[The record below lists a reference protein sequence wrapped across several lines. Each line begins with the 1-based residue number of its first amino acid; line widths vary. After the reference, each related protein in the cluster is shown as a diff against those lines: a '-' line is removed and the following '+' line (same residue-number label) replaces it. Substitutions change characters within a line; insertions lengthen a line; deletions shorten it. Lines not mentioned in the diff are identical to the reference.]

1 MEKKNNFLNELNI
14 RTEPIKD
21 GSILGPEE
29 IAQRAAG
36 ILIEQF
42 KNASFDDI
50 KTIFMSENKEED
62 IPTKEATVAKGETIT
77 AESEEPKKEEIISQ
91 PSVILGSK
99 EYMDRQDNN
108 TFKMAYTTDLKSEYV
123 DGSKYD
129 SRLWDEYASSDKS
142 YNLLQIVNNNIQA
155 FETLYASGTHP
166 NIMGFLAEQICESSL
181 KFLCTYRKGNEL
193 KDYSD
198 ESINVD
204 TQATHD
210 LGVLCDYF
218 EKTTN
223 LPIKA
228 DVKISDATE
237 PGSTFNNI
245 TGWDKQGLRAR
256 IKKVGFYES
265 CGRYTDVGL
274 SHMYTQE
281 EADTHHML
289 ISEVKAFVCNAMI
302 AIEKIKEKEDIG
314 EEIKLNSYFSTR
326 KALESAQKEEILLQ
340 KYNNMINS
348 DSIPSNPKEYA
359 VDGGKNYEGKPFIMT
374 KDNMYDTRAIKN
386 HFGDVTAL
394 DNDAM
399 IIKAITS
406 GIYARVGK
414 MQIMDCQ
421 EMIRREYYIPYI
433 KQVANYLYR
442 PISQSV
448 EDYAFECVISDA
460 CPWKMSRQDKDD
472 TLIFLNRPDKA
483 SQKKFSAMFNP
494 ESYYEKQVEKD
505 EASQKTLD
513 ILEKMKEGEDWTEEL

>member
-1 MEKKNNFLNELNI
+1 MEKKSNFLNELNI

-50 KTIFMSENKEED
+50 KTIFMSEEKED
-62 IPTKEATVAKGETIT
+62 ASTKQNAA
-77 AESEEPKKEEIISQ
+77 AESEEVETKVQEDT
-91 PSVILGSK
+91 PSIILGNR
-99 EYMDRQDNN
+99 EYIEKQSND
-108 TFKMAYTTDLKSEYV
+108 TFKATYTTELENRYIDPSE
-123 DGSKYD
+123 YD
-129 SRLWDEYASSDKS
+129 SRLWDEYTSSDKS
-142 YNLLQIVNNNIQA
+142 YNLLQIIDNNIKA

-181 KFLCTYRKGNEL
+181 KFLCMYRKGYEL
-193 KDYSD
+193 HDYSN
-198 ESINVD
+198 EYLNID
-204 TQATHD
+204 TPATHD
-210 LGVLCDYF
+210 MEVLCDYF

-223 LPIKA
+223 LPVKA

-237 PGSTFNNI
+237 TGSRFDNI

-256 IKKVGFYES
+256 MKKTGTYETS
-265 CGRYTDVGL
+265 GRYTDVDL
-274 SHMYTQE
+274 AHLYTQE
-281 EADTHHML
+281 EADAHHML

-302 AIEKIKEKEDIG
+302 ALEEIKEKEAAG

-326 KALESAQKEEILLQ
+326 KTLENAQKEEILLQ
-340 KYNNMINS
+340 KYNNMMNS

-359 VDGGKNYEGKPFIMT
+359 VDGGTNYEGKPFIMT

-399 IIKAITS
+399 IIKAIAS

-421 EMIRREYYIPYI
+421 EMTRREHYIPYI

-460 CPWKMSRQDKDD
+460 CPWKMSEQDKDE

-513 ILEKMKEGEDWTEEL
+513 ILEKMKEGEDWTEELEK